1 MPRRKVTPTKILS
14 QKRIKKDDLV
24 KIVSGSYKGTTGKVL
39 QVLTK
44 KNAVL
49 VEGVGTKHRHVKPSQ
64 VNPRG
69 GSKDIHVAT
78 PLSKVALVVD
88 EKAGTTSRIGLTK
101 SAEGTTVRVARQLKN
116 KEIK

>member
-1 MPRRKVTPTKILS
+1 MSRRKVSTTKILS

-24 KIVSGSYKGTTGKVL
+24 KIVSGDNKGTTGKVL

-49 VEGVGTKHRHVKPSQ
+49 IEGVGTKHRHVKPSQ
-64 VNPRG
+64 LNPRG

-88 EKAGTTSRIGLTK
+88 EKSSKTSRIGLVK
-101 SAEGTTVRVARQLKN
+101 NAEGQTTRVARQLKN